1 MYLQCPNLKLGILLG
16 IVIFSFTVG
25 TKVQADNQPQIRAR
39 VVHADGTPLVNTEIY
54 VLLAHRD
61 LDASGGGRSR
71 NIMRTDAE
79 GYLVKALREND
90 EDVFY
95 VLGVAFQGHLAKS
108 LPFIF
113 HRGQPE
119 VHLLLRFDD
128 NRVPLDRWRP
138 DQVFKTLEVFLEPPT
153 AWVVNPINGHAYKRV
168 YCLDV
173 MDAMTQAA
181 AEDAYLV
188 SINNK
193 AEEIWILGVFDPD
206 SFWTDSFWIGL
217 SDAAEEEQWVWAS
230 GEPVTYTNWGTGE
243 QYGGDTEINDYVIST
258 WGGKWQAVAPGVE
271 HTPFAEEAIL
281 ERVDVPVKTQ
291 PDKQTG
297 AQSTGAPTPLDE
309 TTATQT
315 ERSVSPRQIRS
326 LSEIGVWAVNPAN
339 GHAYIKIPCKSL
351 DDARNTAAAQG
362 AHLVAI
368 NDKAEQEWLLGLF
381 GNRLYW
387 IGLSDAE
394 KNGEWTWQNGEPL
407 TYTNWGPKHSFPR
420 STLSSEEKDATVVT
434 FMNGQWYAVGPG
446 DLFWDI
452 TKWAIIEKPNV
463 FDNSLIGEE

>member
-1 MYLQCPNLKLGILLG
+1 MSVQSPNLTLGILVG
-16 IVIFSFTVG
+16 IVVFSFTIV

-54 VLLAHRD
+54 VLVAHRD
-61 LDASGGGRSR
+61 LDTSGGGSSG
-71 NIMRTDAE
+71 NIRQTDAE
-79 GYLVKALREND
+79 GYFVKALREND

-108 LPFIF
+108 LPFIL
-113 HRGQPE
+113 HEGQPE
-119 VHLLLRFDD
+119 VHLLLTFDD
-128 NRVPLDRWRP
+128 NRVPMDRWRP
-138 DQVFKTLEVFLEPPT
+138 DQVFRTLEVFLEPPT

-168 YCLDV
+168 YCPDV

-206 SFWTDSFWIGL
+206 IFWIGL
-217 SDAAEEEQWVWAS
+217 SDAAEEGQWVWAS
-230 GEPVTYTNWGTGE
+230 GEPVTYTNWGTDK
-243 QYGGDTEINDYVIST
+243 QDGGNTEMNDYVLST
-258 WGGKWQAVAPGVE
+258 WGGKWQAVALGDK

-291 PDKQTG
+291 PDKQTS
-297 AQSTGAPTPLDE
+297 AQSTDAPTPLDK

-315 ERSVSPRQIRS
+315 ERSASPRQIRS

-362 AHLVAI
+362 AHLVTI

-381 GNRLYW
+381 RNRLYW

-394 KNGEWTWQNGEPL
+394 KEGEWVWQNGEPL
-407 TYTNWGPKHSFPR
+407 NYSNWGDKHRFPR
-420 STLSSEEKDATVVT
+420 SDLSPEEKDATVMT

-452 TKWAIIEKPNV
+452 TEWAIIEKPNV